1 MINVLR
7 WLFSEYS
14 FVLTLTVL
22 ISMGIWGWSTFA
34 ISREPIIFVDEKFR
48 EDSMV
53 KYAVNVRNKWFSMAQ
68 ITLVFSY
75 LGTIIPFEASAIV
88 VYLTASGS
96 NAQNQIITFSIIA
109 MAFVIIPCIMRPMIH
124 AKAYRKAFER
134 IHSAL
139 VGFDGDQEVLKEA
152 LIAGEHDIN
161 EIYEIDRLWKRVLG
175 LRDK

>member
-14 FVLTLTVL
+14 FVLTLTVF
-22 ISMGIWGWSTFA
+22 ISMGIWGWSTYT
-34 ISREPIIFVDEKFR
+34 ISREPLIFVAEEFR

-88 VYLTASGS
+88 VYLTASKS
-96 NAQNQIITFSIIA
+96 DAQNEIITFSIIA
-109 MAFVIIPCIMRPMIH
+109 MAFVIIPCVMRPMVH

-134 IHSAL
+134 LHSAL
-139 VGFDGDQEVLKEA
+139 MGFDGDHEILKDA
-152 LIAGEHDIN
+152 LTSGEHDIN
-161 EIYEIDRLWKRVLG
+161 EIYEIDSLWKKLFKPRE
-175 LRDK
+175 